1 MMVACLR
8 LSESEP
14 ELAGPWTVGQLVIPV
29 ESFDIS
35 RTCHEVAHW
44 FQENK
49 QVAAV
54 PVLKNGQISG
64 LVERNAFFYRFL
76 TGYGRE
82 VYGKRTVLDLMY
94 LDPLIVSASEQVN
107 AVSMRITEERPE
119 ALQHG
124 FIVIDK
130 GVCRGVVSG
139 IALLRASA
147 AQMAAT
153 LIDLQQTQ
161 AELIQSEK
169 MASLGGLVAGIAH
182 EVNTPIGITLTA
194 ATLLQEQARDF
205 SKLVSGGVLR
215 KSDIVKFIEKSTET
229 SSFIVSNVMRA
240 SSLIQSFKQVAVDRS
255 NDQRRRFNLA
265 GYLNELLVSLRPR
278 FKGTRHTARVECSPD
293 IEIDSYAGA
302 LAQVI
307 INLVMNALDHAFS
320 GGAAGEITISIQEI
334 QPENISLRVS
344 DNGCGMSEEV
354 AAKIFEPFFTTRRGQ
369 GGTGLGMHIVY
380 NIVTQ
385 QLGGRIQVDSSPGTG
400 SRFTLVFPKVAP
412 G

>member
-1 MMVACLR
+1 M
-8 LSESEP
+8 SEHEAESRP
-14 ELAGPWTVGQLVIPV
+14 AGSWSVGQLVIPV
-29 ESFDIS
+29 DSFDIS
-35 RTCHEVAHW
+35 IICQEVALW

-49 QVAAV
+49 QITAV
-54 PVLKNGQISG
+54 PVRQGGCIAG
-64 LVERNAFFYRFL
+64 LVERNAFFYRYL
-76 TGYGRE
+76 AGYGRE
-82 VYGKRTVLDLMY
+82 VYSRRSICELMY
-94 LDPLIVSASEQVN
+94 PDPLIVLASEQVN
-107 AVSMRITEERPE
+107 VVAMRITEERPE

-124 FIVIDK
+124 FIVTDN
-130 GVCRGVVSG
+130 GVCMGIVSG
-139 IALLRASA
+139 ISLLRASA

-153 LIDLQQTQ
+153 LTDLKRTQ
-161 AELIQSEK
+161 ADLIQSEK

-205 SKLVSGGVLR
+205 STLVSGGVLR
-215 KSDIVKFIEKSTET
+215 KSDILKFVEKSTET
-229 SSFIVSNVMRA
+229 SSFIVSNIMRA

-255 NDQRRRFNLA
+255 HDQRRRFDLA

-278 FKGTRHTARVECSPD
+278 FKGTLHTARVECESGMV
-293 IEIDSYAGA
+293 IDSYAGA

-320 GGAAGEITISIQEI
+320 QDAPGEITISVQAT
-334 QPENISLRVS
+334 QPENISLKVS

-380 NIVTQ
+380 NIVNQ
-385 QLGGRIQVDSSPGTG
+385 QLGGRIHIDSSPGSG